1 MIKTKAAVLYR
12 ANEPLRVE
20 ELSVPALEKGQV
32 LVKVAFSGVCHS
44 QLLETRGERGPDP
57 YLPHTLGHE
66 GSGVVVV
73 VGPGVTRVVAGDT
86 VILSWIKGPGINA
99 EPPAYHKGKD
109 RINGGFLTTFQE
121 YTVASEN
128 RLTPIRK
135 EVPLDK
141 AALIGCAF
149 ATGAGAVF
157 HTAKLKRGETV
168 AVFGAGGVG
177 LCAIVAAR
185 LAEAS
190 QIIAIDIH
198 DRKLEEAKKFG
209 ATQTVNVMKDD
220 PVKKI
225 FEWTEGRGVDVAIEA
240 AGQKESME
248 NAFNSVRTGGGL
260 AILIGNLPKKS
271 KISIDPFMLICGK
284 RIVGSWGGE
293 TQPERDFPRYLDL
306 YISGKL
312 NLDELIT
319 RRFKLEDVN
328 EALHAL
334 KQGEVSRA
342 LIEF

>member
-12 ANEPLRVE
+12 ANEPLRIE
-20 ELSVPALEKGQV
+20 ELSVPDLKKGQV
-32 LVKVAFSGVCHS
+32 LVKVTFSGVCHS

-66 GSGVVVV
+66 GSGVVEA
-73 VGPGVTRVVAGDT
+73 VGPGVTRVAAGDT

-99 EPPAYHKGKD
+99 EPPVYQNGKE
-109 RINGGFLTTFQE
+109 RIRGGPLTTFQE
-121 YTVASEN
+121 FTVASEN
-128 RLTPIRK
+128 RVTPISK
-135 EVPLDK
+135 KVPLDK

-157 HTAKLKRGETV
+157 NTAKLKRGETV

-177 LCAIVAAR
+177 LCAIQAAR
-185 LAEAS
+185 LAKAS
-190 QIIAIDIH
+190 QIIAVDIH
-198 DRKLEEAKKFG
+198 DRKLDEAKKFG
-209 ATQTVNVMKDD
+209 ATQTIHARKDNA
-220 PVKKI
+220 VKKI
-225 FEWTEGRGVDVAIEA
+225 LEWTEGRGADVAVEA

-306 YISGKL
+306 YLSGKL
-312 NLDELIT
+312 KLDELIT

-328 EALHAL
+328 AALRSL
-334 KQGEVSRA
+334 EQGEVSRA